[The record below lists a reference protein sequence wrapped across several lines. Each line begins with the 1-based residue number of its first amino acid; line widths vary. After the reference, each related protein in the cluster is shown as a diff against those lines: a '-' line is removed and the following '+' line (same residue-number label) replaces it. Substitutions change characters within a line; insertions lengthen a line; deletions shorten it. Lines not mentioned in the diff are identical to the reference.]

1 MLVFCVGQILG
12 KWLALTDPTGLKVR
26 HCGLV
31 PVPADDD
38 DDLHVR

>member
-1 MLVFCVGQILG
+1 MVAVTN
-12 KWLALTDPTGLKVR
+12 LAGLKVR
-26 HCGLV
+26 HCRLV